1 MKHNKQRNL
10 CISITR
16 NAKRNY
22 YKSLDLKDITDSK
35 KFWATIK
42 PLFSNKIKSTEY
54 ITLEENGKSQAM
66 IKN

>member
-1 MKHNKQRNL
+1 MKHKQRNL